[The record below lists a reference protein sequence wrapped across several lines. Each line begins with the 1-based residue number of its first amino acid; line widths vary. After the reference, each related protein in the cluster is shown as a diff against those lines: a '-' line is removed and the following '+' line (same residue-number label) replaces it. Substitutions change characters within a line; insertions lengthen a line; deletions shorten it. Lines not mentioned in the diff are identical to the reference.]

1 MVRKSRKSGA
11 VRMRRVY
18 DPVEADDGTRVLVDR
33 LWPRGLSKDAA
44 RLDTWLKEVA
54 PSDELRK
61 WYGHDPGRHEEFVE
75 RYRAE
80 LADPERTAALERLR
94 DLAASGPVTL
104 LSSTKELP
112 LSHLPVIA
120 EAMGD

>member
-1 MVRKSRKSGA
+1 MVRKSRKSPA

-44 RLDTWLKEVA
+44 RLDAWLREVA

-61 WYGHDPGRHEEFVE
+61 WYGHDPGLHEEFVE

-80 LADPERTAALERLR
+80 LEDPERTAALERLR

-104 LSSTKELP
+104 LSSTNELP
-112 LSHLPVIA
+112 LSHVPVIV